1 MRQDWHRLTGLNADG
16 AHDVDEYKPGFLVTS
31 LISDDFQVLDV
42 RDPLDPKVIG
52 CGKHPQP
59 VLSHAGSTSAAY
71 WLNRRVVYA
80 VDYTRGID
88 ILRYNGAGTDG
99 PLTGANQNGAGRG

>member
-1 MRQDWHRLTGLNADG
+1 LIYFLKVAGDG
-16 AHDVDEYKPGFLVTS
+16 DIRRVGYFL
-31 LISDDFQVLDV
+31 
-42 RDPLDPKVIG
+42 PY
-52 CGKHPQP
+52 
-59 VLSHAGSTSAAY
+59 AGSTSAAY
-71 WLNRRVVYA
+71 WLNRSVVYP

>member
-16 AHDVDEYKPGFLVTS
+16 AHDVDEYKPGFLVTF

-52 CGKHPQP
+52 CGKHP
-59 VLSHAGSTSAAY
+59 
-71 WLNRRVVYA
+71 
-80 VDYTRGID
+80 
-88 ILRYNGAGTDG
+88 
-99 PLTGANQNGAGRG
+99 